1 MTMIPTHQ
9 ASAIQIPLPTVPSY
23 KRARI
28 EFTIEVTGWF
38 SANAR
43 TILGMVS
50 VGTKAEL
57 INGRKI
63 SGYEYAVAPSID
75 PAVNPG
81 MTASHVSASV
91 NSPSIPTTANQSRIP
106 ALDRNP
112 IKSATRITTTTVSAL
127 ETSEVNT

>member
-1 MTMIPTHQ
+1 MTPMHQ
-9 ASAIQIPLPTVPSY
+9 ARAVQILLLTWPSY

-57 INGRKI
+57 IKGRKI

-75 PAVNPG
+75 RAVSPG
-81 MTASHVSASV
+81 MTASYVSASV
-91 NSPSIPTTANQSRIP
+91 NRLSIPTTASQSRIS

-112 IKSATRITTTTVSAL
+112 IKSAMRITIPTVSTL
-127 ETSEVNT
+127 VTSEVHT